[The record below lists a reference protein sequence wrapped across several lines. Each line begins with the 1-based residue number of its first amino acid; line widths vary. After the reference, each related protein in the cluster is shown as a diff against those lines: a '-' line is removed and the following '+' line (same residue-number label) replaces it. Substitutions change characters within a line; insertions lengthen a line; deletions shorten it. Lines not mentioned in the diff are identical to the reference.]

1 MRFPERECSD
11 QDHFAQNLVLV
22 KEKLG
27 PELTRVG
34 HWLGVR
40 QSPMP
45 EGGPRC
51 PQSGGEGG
59 TAPRCTCVPTH
70 AQIALAFPHMRST
83 CAALA
88 QLHSGTG
95 TNLTRVQETQV
106 RKRKCGNACAVGCSA
121 VKRLSPAAPVAPRA
135 PKFHLAPNPVQAMP
149 ILELTFYAPR
159 QNLEKNGLNLNTPA
173 PGASVE

>member
-1 MRFPERECSD
+1 MKFGSPTCIRS
-11 QDHFAQNLVLV
+11 
-22 KEKLG
+22 G
-27 PELTRVG
+27 WGELFY
-34 HWLGVR
+34 
-40 QSPMP
+40 
-45 EGGPRC
+45 C
-51 PQSGGEGG
+51 
-59 TAPRCTCVPTH
+59 TAPHRTCVPALAFLHLRSRTCVPAH

-83 CAALA
+83 CVALA
-88 QLHSGTG
+88 QLHSDTG

>member
-1 MRFPERECSD
+1 MGALRASGAAGESFFTALHPTARAFPHLRF
-11 QDHFAQNLVLV
+11 
-22 KEKLG
+22 
-27 PELTRVG
+27 
-34 HWLGVR
+34 
-40 QSPMP
+40 
-45 EGGPRC
+45 
-51 PQSGGEGG
+51 
-59 TAPRCTCVPTH
+59 CTCVP
-70 AQIALAFPHMRST
+70 ALALPHMRRLHLRSRT